1 MLLHRVRFCKH
12 VQDFALVHSLLDPVG
27 VALFF
32 HADNFLSLGMEHM
45 LAPFKSCFKFL
56 LFLAA
61 LAEFPLALMNDV
73 LFQSNCIQL
82 RVQLAAVNFK
92 RICSRAVIRK
102 NLGLVKCVVFR
113 LLLLHCQNFLG
124 LFFLFSFFS
133 SRGRRLRPLFLNL
146 SDLLNFGVPSF
157 TGRGLRPGEIC
168 RRLHL
173 SFF

>member
-1 MLLHRVRFCKH
+1 
-12 VQDFALVHSLLDPVG
+12 
-27 VALFF
+27 
-32 HADNFLSLGMEHM
+32 MEHM
-45 LAPFKSCFKFL
+45 LAPLKSCFKFL

-168 RRLHL
+168 RQLHL